1 MPRYILVHSTE
12 STNSY
17 LAKMAMMLP
26 SDTVIHT
33 PNQTS
38 GRGQRGNVW
47 ESEPGMNATFSMLL
61 KRPALPV
68 AGQYAISEA
77 VALAVVEVLSKY
89 ADGFSIKWSN
99 DIYHNDKKV
108 CGLLIE
114 HSIMGTAINHTIIGV
129 GINVNQ
135 TRFVSNAPNPV
146 SLAQILGHEVPV
158 EEVMHAV
165 CEAIE
170 QRCNFANF
178 SDANFATL
186 HNEFKSKLYR
196 NDGKMYRFAL
206 PDGEEFEARIT
217 DVQPS
222 GLLVL
227 TREDGSESAYA
238 FKEVQFVI
246 QPYQI

>member
-12 STNSY
+12 STNGY

-26 SDTVIHT
+26 GGTVIYT
-33 PNQTS
+33 PNQTN

-47 ESEPGMNATFSMLL
+47 EAEPGKNATFSMLL
-61 KRPALPV
+61 KRPAV
-68 AGQYAISEA
+68 AVSKQYAISEA
-77 VALAVVEVLSKY
+77 VALAVVEVLSRY

-99 DIYHNDKKV
+99 DIYHGDRKV

-114 HSIMGTAINHTIIGV
+114 HSVMGAAINHTIVGV

-135 TRFVSNAPNPV
+135 MQFMSNAPNPA

-158 EEVMHAV
+158 EEVLYAV
-165 CEAIE
+165 CEEIE
-170 QRCNFANF
+170 RRCAFDTYGVEDFAR
-178 SDANFATL
+178 L
-186 HNEFKSKLYR
+186 HADFKSRLYR

-206 PDGEEFEARIT
+206 PDGEEFSARIA
-217 DVQPS
+217 DVQPT
-222 GLLVL
+222 GMLVL
-227 TREDGSESAYA
+227 AREDGSETAYA

-246 QPYQI
+246 